1 VKSKAYKPE
10 ICDMGTIIMRGVLTG
25 LMALYVFLA
34 YMRAD
39 LGWPSLIFK
48 WEMVERFFLLI
59 GASVFVAVGLM
70 ISLAFDEIL
79 YGD

>member
-1 VKSKAYKPE
+1 
-10 ICDMGTIIMRGVLTG
+10 MGTIIMRGVLTG